1 MNALLILVVVHCTSL
16 CQRYKN
22 NPHNYSLKLK
32 MLFGQ
37 FANNTISVRNSDTF
51 SKLANTICYAR
62 GANLVVPIVHV
73 CEKQAEF
80 LESGTW

>member
-1 MNALLILVVVHCTSL
+1 
-16 CQRYKN
+16 
-22 NPHNYSLKLK
+22 

-37 FANNTISVRNSDTF
+37 FANNTISVHNSDTF
-51 SKLANTICYAR
+51 SKLANTICCAR